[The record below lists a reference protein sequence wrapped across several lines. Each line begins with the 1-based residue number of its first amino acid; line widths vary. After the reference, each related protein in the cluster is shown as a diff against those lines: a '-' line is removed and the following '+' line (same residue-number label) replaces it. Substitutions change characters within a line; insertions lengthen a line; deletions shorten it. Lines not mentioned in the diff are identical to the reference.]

1 MQGPTCFPPPRLALN
16 PSPEGPDLMPTHRWA
31 RAFPLAPPP
40 ARASPPGALGPR
52 LTPPRSGL
60 PEVGRL
66 QRVQRRF
73 IKALHGVAT
82 AAAQTLR
89 RRLGSAV
96 ALGRVGGRPVQAG
109 HAGSAGECRAV
120 GCSAQARRPG
130 DARWWWRRRRRAQ
143 ARLGACM

>member
-1 MQGPTCFPPPRLALN
+1 
-16 PSPEGPDLMPTHRWA
+16 MPTHRSA
-31 RAFPLAPPP
+31 RAFPLAPLP

-52 LTPPRSGL
+52 LTPARSGL

-82 AAAQTLR
+82 PAAQTLR

-96 ALGRVGGRPVQAG
+96 ALGLLGGQPVRAG
-109 HAGSAGECRAV
+109 HAGSAGECRAL
-120 GCSAQARRPG
+120 GRSAQARRPG
-130 DARWWWRRRRRAQ
+130 DARWRWRPPRPAQ